1 MLLHLPEIHF
11 SSPCDNPSVSG
22 IAQVTQPYLGL
33 SHALNMVNSVQWLM
47 NSGLKFRSNQFVSM
61 LLYNYN
67 SLQPLAAV
75 NCE

>member
-11 SSPCDNPSVSG
+11 STTYNNPSVPG
-22 IAQVTQPYLGL
+22 KAQLTQPYLGL

-47 NSGLKFRSNQFVSM
+47 NSGLKFKSNQFVSM

-67 SLQPLAAV
+67 SLEPLD
-75 NCE
+75 CE